1 MNDEDEENED
11 PNKGPVKEYSQKS
24 DAKSFSEE
32 HKKDTDLNEK
42 VSNKDRGSTKQSPK
56 LEM

>member
-32 HKKDTDLNEK
+32 HKKDTDLNEF
-42 VSNKDRGSTKQSPK
+42 R
-56 LEM
+56 